1 MKEKAW
7 QEISTE
13 MVIKLLSL
21 THDVV
26 ALLLR
31 RLFIL
36 HRKVKVNKA
45 SFNFRR
51 VSKIGAILV
60 LDDSAPSLNAV
71 SRDKKLASVR
81 QADGSTNFNL
91 I

>member
-1 MKEKAW
+1 MKEKVW
-7 QEISTE
+7 QEIATE

-26 ALLLR
+26 VLLLR

-36 HRKVKVNKA
+36 RKKIKVNKA

-51 VSKIGAILV
+51 FSGIGAILV
-60 LDDSAPSLNAV
+60 LDDSAHSLNGV

-81 QADGSTNFNL
+81 QADGPKNVNL

>member
-7 QEISTE
+7 QEIATE
-13 MVIKLLSL
+13 MVIKLSSL
-21 THDVV
+21 TYDVV

-36 HRKVKVNKA
+36 RRKVKVNKA
-45 SFNFRR
+45 SFNFRH
-51 VSKIGAILV
+51 VSGIGAILV
-60 LDDSAPSLNAV
+60 LDDSAQSLNAV